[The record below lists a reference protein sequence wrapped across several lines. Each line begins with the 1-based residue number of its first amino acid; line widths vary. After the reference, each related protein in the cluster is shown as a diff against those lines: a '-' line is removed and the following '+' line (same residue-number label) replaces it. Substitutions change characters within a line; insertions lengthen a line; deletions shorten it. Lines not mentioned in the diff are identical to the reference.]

1 MIKINIDILLRYGVT
16 YSTQIRLYSE
26 RGVKVG
32 NDQMEK
38 LYIKYHREL
47 YLYAFSLCKNHHQAQ
62 DLTSDTF
69 FKAYLS
75 LKNVDYIKY
84 WLFRVCKNLY
94 LDSRRNNREYS
105 VDQVIENKLTDYA
118 TPLHKLVELEEN
130 RTLYHRMLNLNES
143 YREIL
148 ILYYFCDFSLREIGE
163 SNKTTE
169 GAAKT
174 MLFRA
179 RKKLK
184 KELEGEHGL

>member
-1 MIKINIDILLRYGVT
+1 MR
-16 YSTQIRLYSE
+16 
-26 RGVKVG
+26 

-38 LYIKYHREL
+38 LYIKFHREL

-75 LKNVDYIKY
+75 LEDVDYIKY

-94 LDSRRNNREYS
+94 LDSRRSNREYS
-105 VDQVIENKLTDYA
+105 VDHVIENTVTDYV
-118 TPLHKLVELEEN
+118 TPLHKLVETEEN
-130 RTLYHRMLNLNES
+130 RNLYHRMLNLHES

-163 SNKTTE
+163 SNNTTE

-184 KELEGEHGL
+184 TEMEEENGL